1 MSNFEFE
8 VEYQIQ
14 ALKIDPKTVEKLKN
28 CQLYKDYVIGGE
40 ISISMI
46 IIGCVIAAAFV
57 ILVFALGAFYSYR
70 HKKCLKT

>member
-1 MSNFEFE
+1 MSNLEFE

-14 ALKIDPKTVEKLKN
+14 VLKIDPQTVEKLKN

-46 IIGCVIAAAFV
+46 IIGCIIAAAFV

-70 HKKCLKT
+70 H

>member
-1 MSNFEFE
+1 MSNLEFE

-14 ALKIDPKTVEKLKN
+14 VLKIDSKTVEKLKN

-46 IIGCVIAAAFV
+46 IIGCIIAAAFV

-70 HKKCLKT
+70 H